1 MQLSGYAPTRQAHFF
16 SQNQTNMKTL
26 NKELIEKLRNGD
38 IVAKNTG
45 SVDEIQEI
53 VKAAFPRSPAPTGGA
68 KFYKKG
74 NVFNW
79 TYLIY
84 PPKLPIHPVSDFFID
99 EEQSVDIEEELKWGE
114 PVVVRG
120 SENGNWQDGYIYVG
134 RNPIICGIHLVIDE
148 RYGIASTW
156 KFCKR
161 KPSKPRFSRAEYAQ
175 KLGISIDQIDDVELV
190 D

>member
-1 MQLSGYAPTRQAHFF
+1 
-16 SQNQTNMKTL
+16 MKTL

-38 IVAKNTG
+38 IVLEHTG
-45 SVDEIQEI
+45 IVEELREILND
-53 VKAAFPRSPAPTGGA
+53 AFPGSPVPSGRA
-68 KFYKKG
+68 KFYKKIKE
-74 NVFNW
+74 FYW
-79 TYLIY
+79 TGEMKSPELPTY
-84 PPKLPIHPVSDFFID
+84 PTSDFFID
-99 EEQSVDIEEELKWGE
+99 EEEPLKWGE
-114 PVVVRG
+114 PVMCRD
-120 SENGNWQDGYIYVG
+120 SENGEWNDGYFYVG